1 VKEKISSDK
10 MPVPGRNAALP
21 EGVSSAQ
28 ILVVDDMPLMR
39 KMIGMSLEQGG
50 FNNVSYADD
59 GDDALIKIAKSMP
72 DLVILDINM
81 PRLSGYDVCR
91 RLRADPTTANLP
103 ILVQSASETAEE
115 RVEVFAVGAT
125 DFVSKPINHPE
136 LLARVCMHLEN
147 RFLIRSLSDFQDRM
161 QSELKMARE
170 MQHSLLP
177 ETEIVDAVQLVGDA
191 SIEAFYKASSELGG
205 DLWGT
210 WPLSGNKIGIYV
222 LDVTG
227 HGVGAALNTF
237 SLHATMARF
246 EDKKLDP
253 AAFLSSLNSALV
265 GAFQLGR
272 FATMFYGV
280 LDCDTHELVYA
291 GAGAPRPIIF
301 GGENV
306 RTLDS
311 SGLPVAIVKSATY
324 ENLSD
329 RLEPGES
336 LFCYSDVLIEAE
348 QSDGSILGENGLIE
362 WIEASCLSGE
372 RGTVVSRL
380 LDRFFGTQS
389 EQLADDL
396 TAVAIH
402 RHLTTGLDNTIAS
415 GTSKIDQLETLP
427 EVPSVF
433 VISSEQSPFDADYDE
448 LAAPGL
454 TVKRSGPITSKLN
467 ESAHTYAKMAVVLID
482 GTLGLEFAAEKI
494 AFVDRSFRDL
504 NGPIIV
510 ALDGEPD
517 ENDPILSIDGVRYFD
532 ARQGIDKLRRFLAEE
547 ADDYLR
553 VSALRQA
560 LEQDGS
566 EQEPIV
572 DGVYRFA
579 SRSEA
584 QKLATVF
591 SHASVEPMPL
601 AIGLS
606 ELFLNAIEHGCLEI
620 GHDEKGQ
627 LIEEGKLGDEVTRR
641 SNSANFRHRYASVE
655 VCRGDQE
662 IVFRIK
668 DPGPGFD
675 FQAYL
680 VDEAGHEKK
689 HGRGIVM
696 ANSCFSSLT
705 YSGCGNEVEAV
716 FAL

>member
-1 VKEKISSDK
+1 MKTTPSNDK

-39 KMIGMSLEQGG
+39 KMIGMCLHRGG
-50 FNNVSYADD
+50 FANVSYAED
-59 GDDALIKIAKSMP
+59 GDDALKQIAQSVP

-91 RLRADPTTANLP
+91 KLRADPATASMP

-147 RFLIRSLSDFQDRM
+147 RFLIHNLSGFQERM
-161 QSELKMARE
+161 QSELNMARE

-177 ETEIVDAVQLVGDA
+177 ETEAVDAVQVSARA

-210 WPLSGNKIGIYV
+210 WPLADNKIGIYV

-246 EDKKLDP
+246 EEKKHDP
-253 AAFLSSLNSALV
+253 AAFLTSLNRSLV

-280 LDCDTHELVYA
+280 LDCETHELTYA

-301 GGENV
+301 GGSKT

-311 SGLPVAIVKSATY
+311 SGLPIAIVKSATY
-324 ENLSD
+324 ENLTD

-348 QSDGSILGENGLIE
+348 QADGPILGEEGLIG
-362 WIEASCLSGE
+362 WIETSCHTGDRS
-372 RGTVVSRL
+372 TVIARL
-380 LDRFFGTQS
+380 LDQFFRSQD

-402 RHLTTGLDNTIAS
+402 RHLGGGSD
-415 GTSKIDQLETLP
+415 DQSDAESVQA
-427 EVPSVF
+427 VPSVF
-433 VISSEQSPFDADYDE
+433 VVSPDDSSYDADYSD
-448 LAAPGL
+448 LKVPGL
-454 TVKRSGPITSKLN
+454 AVQRPGAITASDEPDGERK
-467 ESAHTYAKMAVVLID
+467 SSIAVMLID
-482 GTLGLEFAAEKI
+482 GTTGPDFVRDKI
-494 AFVDRSFRDL
+494 AFIDQSFVNA
-504 NGPIIV
+504 NGPV
-510 ALDGEPD
+510 VVTLDGEPD
-517 ENDPILSIDGVRYFD
+517 KDDPILSFDRVRYFD
-532 ARQGIDKLRRFLAEE
+532 ASSGIDKLRRFLAEE
-547 ADDYLR
+547 ADDYIR
-553 VSALRQA
+553 IAALRQA
-560 LEQDGS
+560 LAQD
-566 EQEPIV
+566 EPDLEPLV

-579 SRSEA
+579 SRREA

-591 SHASVEPMPL
+591 SHASPDPMPL

-606 ELFLNAIEHGCLEI
+606 ELFFNAIEHGCLEI
-620 GHDEKGQ
+620 GHNEKGQ
-627 LIEEGKLGDEVTRR
+627 LIEDGKLSDEVTRR
-641 SNSANFRHRYASVE
+641 RNSVEFRHRYASVE
-655 VCRGDQE
+655 VRRSDTE
-662 IVFRIK
+662 IVFRVK
-668 DPGPGFD
+668 DPGKGFD
-675 FQAYL
+675 FAAYL
-680 VDEAGHEKK
+680 ADEAGHEKK
-689 HGRGIVM
+689 HGRGITM
-696 ANSCFSSLT
+696 ANGCFSRLT
-705 YSGCGNEVEAV
+705 YYGCGNDVEAV
-716 FAL
+716 FSL

>member
-1 VKEKISSDK
+1 MTNSPSKEKT
-10 MPVPGRNAALP
+10 PVPGRNAALP
-21 EGVSSAQ
+21 EGVSSAR

-39 KMIGMSLEQGG
+39 KMIGMCLQRGG
-50 FNNVSYADD
+50 FANVSYAED
-59 GDDALIKIAKSMP
+59 GDDALKQIAKSMP

-91 RLRADPTTANLP
+91 QLRADPATANLP

-161 QSELKMARE
+161 QSELLMARE

-177 ETEIVDAVQLVGDA
+177 ETEIVDAVEMVGGA

-210 WPLSGNKIGIYV
+210 WPLADDKIGIYV

-246 EDKKLDP
+246 EDKKHDP
-253 AAFLSSLNSALV
+253 AAFLTSLNSALV
-265 GAFQLGR
+265 GTFQLGK

-280 LDCDTHELVYA
+280 LDCRTNELTYA
-291 GAGAPRPIIF
+291 GAGAPKPIIF
-301 GGENV
+301 GGNST

-324 ENLSD
+324 KNLSD
-329 RLEPGES
+329 RLNPGES

-348 QSDGSILGENGLIE
+348 QPDGTILGEEGLID
-362 WIEASCLSGE
+362 WIETSADCGD
-372 RGTVVSRL
+372 RGTVISRL
-380 LDRFFGTQS
+380 LDHFFRTQN
-389 EQLADDL
+389 EQLEDDL

-402 RHLTTGLDNTIAS
+402 RHMTPSKNEQQEQAS
-415 GTSKIDQLETLP
+415 GSREG
-427 EVPSVF
+427 VPAVF
-433 VISSEQSPFDADYDE
+433 VISCPDSLFTDTYNNLPVAG
-448 LAAPGL
+448 LA
-454 TVKRSGPITSKLN
+454 VKKAGPIAPKSDN
-467 ESAHTYAKMAVVLID
+467 ETTRDDVAVILID
-482 GTLGLEFAAEKI
+482 GTLGFEFVQEKI
-494 AFVDRSFRDL
+494 SFVDQAFRDS
-504 NGPIIV
+504 NGSVVV

-517 ENDPILSIDGVRYFD
+517 ADDPVLTLEGVRYFD
-532 ARQGIDKLRRFLAEE
+532 ASKGTKNLRRFLAQE
-547 ADDYLR
+547 ADDY
-553 VSALRQA
+553 VMISALRRT
-560 LEQDGS
+560 LEQSDND
-566 EQEPIV
+566 QKPLV

-579 SRSEA
+579 SRKEA
-584 QKLATVF
+584 QELATVF
-591 SHASVEPMPL
+591 SRASADPMPL

-627 LIEEGKLGDEVTRR
+627 LIENGQLADEVTRR
-641 SNSANFRHRYASVE
+641 SNSANYRHRYASVE
-655 VCRGDQE
+655 VVRRDE
-662 IVFRIK
+662 EVAFRVK

-675 FQAYL
+675 YHSYL
-680 VDEAGHEKK
+680 ADKTGHEKK

-696 ANSCFSSLT
+696 ANSCFTRLT
-705 YSGCGNEVEAV
+705 YFGCGNDVEAV
-716 FAL
+716 LVL

>member
-1 VKEKISSDK
+1 

-21 EGVSSAQ
+21 EGVSSAH

-39 KMIGMSLEQGG
+39 KMIGMCLHRGG
-50 FNNVSYADD
+50 FANVSYAED
-59 GDDALIKIAKSMP
+59 GDDALKQIASSMP

-91 RLRADPTTANLP
+91 QLRAEPATANLP

-161 QSELKMARE
+161 QSELHMARE

-177 ETEIVDAVQLVGDA
+177 ETEIIDAVEMVGGA

-210 WPLSGNKIGIYV
+210 WPLSDDKVGIYV

-246 EDKKLDP
+246 EDKKHDP
-253 AAFLSSLNSALV
+253 AAFLTSLNSALV
-265 GAFQLGR
+265 GTFQLGK

-280 LDCDTHELVYA
+280 LDCRTHELTYA
-291 GAGAPRPIIF
+291 GAGAPKPIIF
-301 GGENV
+301 GGSST

-311 SGLPVAIVKSATY
+311 SGLPVAILKSATY

-329 RLEPGES
+329 RLDPGES

-348 QSDGSILGENGLIE
+348 QPDGSILGEEGLIK
-362 WIEASCLSGE
+362 WIETSADCGD
-372 RGTVVSRL
+372 RGTAISRL
-380 LDRFFGTQS
+380 LDQFFRVQN
-389 EQLADDL
+389 EQLEDDL

-402 RHLTTGLDNTIAS
+402 RHMSPSVNSKDESKMPSEAAQPI
-415 GTSKIDQLETLP
+415 GTAKGGP
-427 EVPSVF
+427 AVF
-433 VISSEQSPFDADYDE
+433 VISNGDSPFEAKYDD
-448 LAAPGL
+448 LAAAGL
-454 TVKRSGPITSKLN
+454 AVKRAGPITHKSDD
-467 ESAHTYAKMAVVLID
+467 AVTDDTVAVVLVD
-482 GTLGLEFAAEKI
+482 GTAGFEFAQDKI
-494 AFVDRSFRDL
+494 AFVDQAFRDA
-504 NGPIIV
+504 NGSVVV

-517 ENDPILSIDGVRYFD
+517 EDDPILTLEGVRYFD
-532 ARQGIDKLRRFLAEE
+532 ASNGTKKLRRFLAQE
-547 ADDYLR
+547 ADDFIR
-553 VSALRQA
+553 ISALRHA
-560 LEQDGS
+560 LGQSDLA
-566 EQEPIV
+566 QEPLV
-572 DGVYRFA
+572 EGVYRFA
-579 SRSEA
+579 SRKEA
-584 QKLATVF
+584 QELATVF
-591 SHASVEPMPL
+591 SQASADPMPL

-627 LIEEGKLGDEVTRR
+627 LIENGQLGDEVTRR
-641 SNSANFRHRYASVE
+641 TNSANYRHRYASVE
-655 VCRGDQE
+655 VVRGEQE
-662 IVFRIK
+662 VAFRVK

-675 FQAYL
+675 YKSYL
-680 VDEAGHEKK
+680 ADKSGHEKK

-696 ANSCFSSLT
+696 ANSCFTRLT
-705 YSGCGNEVEAV
+705 YFGCGNDVEAV
-716 FAL
+716 LAL